1 MSEVA
6 PKKLAVI
13 DGKSVFYRGYY
24 AMPNLSTRD
33 GTPTGGVYGFAAMAL
48 EVIKRLKPDY
58 VAVAWDKPKTNIR
71 KRLEIYPEYKA
82 GRKPAPPDFYEQ
94 IPVLH
99 ELLQAFGWPLYEL
112 DDYEADDILGT
123 LAVEASKQ
131 GIDTMLITSDLDMLQ
146 LVNEHV
152 KVYALKTGFSNIE
165 LYSVESFE
173 AKYGIRVEQFLDY
186 KALVGDSSDN
196 IPGVAG
202 IGPVAAKG
210 LLAEYKTLDG
220 VYENVEL
227 LKKNVRDKLVA
238 GKDSAY
244 MSKKLAEIWC
254 DAPLKLDLGE
264 VDGSKIQPEKVLQ
277 LLEKLEFKSLA
288 RQLPEVM
295 QTAVAGHLQVS
306 SGKFQVA
313 SLGGKNTI
321 IDSDEKLSDIRHLK
335 SDILYVY
342 SRAAG
347 KHGRDPQVLILSADG
362 RDVYTVDLTKVDS
375 DTVLSIIDKFT
386 SVIGYDAKSTL
397 QVLLELGIK
406 QLPEV
411 EHDVLIGS
419 FLINSLRREQTLTEL
434 AHADLGYD
442 GSPFEDLDLEE
453 LMTRAPEIIAAIHAL
468 HTQQVKELAS
478 MPKLPELARD
488 IEWPVIPVL
497 ARMEHQGIQ
506 LDAEYLKRFAEE
518 LDDTISDIEQE
529 IYGHA
534 GKEFNIGSPA
544 QLADILF
551 ETLQLPT
558 TGIKKGKTGYSTAAN
573 ELDKLRAL
581 HPIIDNITTYR
592 EVTKL
597 KNTYVDTL
605 PKQVDGHSRVH
616 TTFALTVAQ
625 TGRLS
630 SNDPNLQNI
639 PVRTELGKRIRT
651 AFVAGKGKR
660 LVSAD
665 YSQFELRLAAAMSGD
680 ADMVSQF
687 NRGADIH
694 MTTAAEIYGREL
706 EDVTKQMRSAAK
718 TVNFGVLYGM
728 SPHGLSAATGMD
740 FSQAKKFIDAYFEL
754 RKPLLGY
761 LNGLKEQA
769 RKDGY
774 VETLFGRRR
783 PMPDIHSSNFIVRQ
797 AAERAAMNMPIQGTE
812 ADLMKL
818 AMVRVDEEL
827 AKFAREKEKREKIGE
842 KREEIGG
849 TGKSSLSYPSSSVST
864 DAPRQLLQIHDSIL
878 VECDEADAEAVAAML
893 KKTMEAIDPDLPVNL
908 LVDTSTGLNWGEL

>member
-1 MSEVA
+1 MAENR

-24 AMPNLSTRD
+24 AMPNLSTKE

-48 EVIKRLKPDY
+48 EVVRKLQPDY

-71 KRLEIYPEYKA
+71 RRLELYPEYKA

-94 IPVLH
+94 VPILH

-112 DDYEADDILGT
+112 DDYEADDIMGT
-123 LAVEASKQ
+123 LAVQASEQ
-131 GIDTMLITSDLDMLQ
+131 SIETMLITSDLDMLQ

-152 KVYALKTGFSNIE
+152 HVYALKTGFSNIE
-165 LYSVESFE
+165 LYSPKSFE
-173 AKYGIRVEQFLDY
+173 AKYQIKVEQFLDL
-186 KALVGDSSDN
+186 KSLKGDSSDN
-196 IPGVAG
+196 IPGVPG
-202 IGPVAAKG
+202 IGEKG
-210 LLAEYKTLDG
+210 GVQLLQEWKTLDG
-220 VYENVEL
+220 VYENL
-227 LKKNVRDKLVA
+227 DLIKDSMRKKLEA
-238 GKDSAY
+238 GKDLAY
-244 MSKKLAEIWC
+244 LSKKLAAIWT
-254 DAPLKLDLGE
+254 DAPIKLDLHE
-264 VDGSKIQPEKVLQ
+264 VDGSKVQPEKLLQ

-295 QTAVAGHLQVS
+295 QVAVSEHQSAQGAMILKV
-306 SGKFQVA
+306 
-313 SLGGKNTI
+313 GKNTI
-321 IDSDEKLSDIRHLK
+321 IDSDEKLQAVNLPVADFT
-335 SDILYVY
+335 YVH

-362 RDVYTVDLTKVDS
+362 RDTYTLDLTKLS
-375 DTVLSIIDKFT
+375 GDTVVASLQD
-386 SVIGYDAKSTL
+386 VRALVGYDIKSTL
-397 QVLLELGIK
+397 KVLLELGVTE
-406 QLPEV
+406 LPSV
-411 EHDVLIGS
+411 GHDVLIGS

-434 AHADLGYD
+434 VYADLGYD
-442 GSPFEDLDLEE
+442 GSPFEEGDAEE
-453 LMTRAPEIIAAIHAL
+453 VITRAPEIIAAIHAL
-468 HTQQVKELAS
+468 HVQQAKELKS
-478 MPKLPELARD
+478 MPKLPALAAKV
-488 IEWPVIPVL
+488 EWPVIPVL
-497 ARMEHQGIQ
+497 ARMEYQGIQ
-506 LDAEYLKRFAEE
+506 LDTDYLKAFAGE
-518 LDDTISDIEQE
+518 LDNTISDLEQE

-534 GKEFNIGSPA
+534 GKEFNIGSPG

-558 TGIKKGKTGYSTAAN
+558 QGIKKGKTGYSTAAN
-573 ELDKLRAL
+573 ELDKLRGL
-581 HPIIDNITTYR
+581 HPVINLITQFR

-651 AFVAGKGKR
+651 AFVAGKGKK

-680 ADMVSQF
+680 DDMVQQF

-694 MTTAAEIYGREL
+694 MTTAAQIYGREL

-728 SPHGLSAATGMD
+728 SPHGLSVATGM
-740 FSQAKKFIDAYFEL
+740 SMEQARKFIEEYFKL
-754 RKPLLGY
+754 RKPLIGY
-761 LNGLKEQA
+761 LDGLKDQA

-783 PMPDIHSSNFIVRQ
+783 PMPDIHSSNFMVRSG
-797 AAERAAMNMPIQGTE
+797 AERAAMNMPIQGTE

-818 AMVRVDEEL
+818 AMVAVDKEL
-827 AKFAREKEKREKIGE
+827 ANLDGAK
-842 KREEIGG
+842 
-849 TGKSSLSYPSSSVST
+849 
-864 DAPRQLLQIHDSIL
+864 QLLQIHDSIL
-878 VECDEADAEAVAAML
+878 VECNEADAGKVAEIL
-893 KKTMEAIDPDLPVNL
+893 KRTMENIDKDLPITL
-908 LVDTSTGLNWGEL
+908 LVDATIGQNWGEL